1 VHFAYGDGPKVL
13 DGISFTAERGQTIAI
28 VGPTGAGK
36 TTLLSLV
43 SRLREVRA
51 GSVKV
56 DDVDVRD
63 LDLSQ
68 LRRRIAFVAQDLYLF
83 TGTVIDN
90 VRLFDPK
97 VSEERVWAA
106 LETVGAADFVR
117 ALPNGLQSPVAER
130 GATFSQGQRQ
140 LLAFARALVVEPDVL
155 VLDEATASIDSES
168 EARLQHALK
177 SALRGRTALVVAH
190 RLSTVRNADQILV
203 LDGGKITERGT
214 HEELVRLGG
223 HYAGMTR
230 NAAATR

>member
-1 VHFAYGDGPKVL
+1 FAEPSFPPPRNDRQAPKPSPRSGKAKITFADVHFAYGTGPTVL

-51 GSVKV
+51 GSVQI

-83 TGTVIDN
+83 TGSVIDN

-97 VSEERVWAA
+97 
-106 LETVGAADFVR
+106 
-117 ALPNGLQSPVAER
+117 
-130 GATFSQGQRQ
+130 
-140 LLAFARALVVEPDVL
+140 
-155 VLDEATASIDSES
+155 
-168 EARLQHALK
+168 
-177 SALRGRTALVVAH
+177 
-190 RLSTVRNADQILV
+190 
-203 LDGGKITERGT
+203 
-214 HEELVRLGG
+214 
-223 HYAGMTR
+223 
-230 NAAATR
+230 